1 MYKNFQ
7 IFLIFLVDYFYKYA
21 WISAVLWASSSRLG
35 IGCTTKTIKIPKSG
49 SRAVAL
55 YIVVNTDPPG
65 NQACGYKYNVLPK
78 SGTPLYWKLTR
89 GRQVPDPVCQKTR
102 RGRSL
107 PAANKGGK
115 KPPKSVDSS
124 DDSRVKDEF
133 DQDYEDMS
141 KKVMFDHRK

>member
-1 MYKNFQ
+1 M
-7 IFLIFLVDYFYKYA
+7 DYFYKYA

-107 PAANKGGK
+107 PANKGK
-115 KPPKSVDSS
+115 KPSKNVDSS
-124 DDSRVKDEF
+124 NDDSRVKDTF
-133 DQDYEDMS
+133 DQDYEEMS
-141 KKVMFDHRK
+141 KMKGLDHRV